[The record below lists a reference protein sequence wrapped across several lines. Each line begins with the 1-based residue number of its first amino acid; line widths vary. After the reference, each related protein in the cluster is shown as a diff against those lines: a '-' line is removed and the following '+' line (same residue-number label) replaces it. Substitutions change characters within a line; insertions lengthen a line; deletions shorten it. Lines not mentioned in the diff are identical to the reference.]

1 MLIQLSQRSSQE
13 QAARHPA
20 PTRCGRHCSFKHF
33 LTGRFVRVENG
44 ELSFLLSFS
53 YHCCH
58 QAPSD
63 HQLPPSPFYN
73 WLGNFM
79 DYFDIAI
86 QAQWVV
92 RIFPLPKPP
101 LFPPFNLHLQIS
113 GHVKVTNSSWNFFLL
128 EIQDE
133 ETWIWFILFFILFAW
148 FLLFGVFCS
157 LVCFKTF
164 DKHAKIWNKWKSFIR
179 SSIVIF
185 LKVWFS

>member
-1 MLIQLSQRSSQE
+1 MSLNILSPSCGLQGSFAKEGECSSCCNANPAFSALTARSQE

-20 PTRCGRHCSFKHF
+20 PTRCGRYCSFRHF

-58 QAPSD
+58 RAPSG

-73 WLGNFM
+73 WSGNFM

-86 QAQWVV
+86 QAQWAV
-92 RIFPLPKPP
+92 RILPLPKPP

-113 GHVKVTNSSWNFFLL
+113 GHIKVTNSSWNFFLL
-128 EIQDE
+128 EIARWGNLNLVHIVFYLVCLVF
-133 ETWIWFILFFILFAW
+133 TVWRFLFI
-148 FLLFGVFCS
+148 GVF
-157 LVCFKTF
+157 
-164 DKHAKIWNKWKSFIR
+164 
-179 SSIVIF
+179 
-185 LKVWFS
+185 